1 MNKLGGMRMTYSMTG
16 FGRHES
22 ENKHYKI
29 VIEIKSVNHRYNDII
44 IKMPKKLNA
53 LEEKMKA
60 IIKEHVNRGR
70 VEVFVNFEES
80 EAENF
85 IIKPNFTVLDQYVAA
100 LESIKERYGVQDD
113 MGVSLLSRYPDALK
127 VEFQEADED
136 EIWTLMKEALEG
148 ALVALVNMR
157 QVEGVKLKEDTI
169 SRVKVIRSIV
179 KEIEKLA
186 PAIVA
191 AHKGKMLDRIKEL
204 LDENM
209 EVDEQR
215 IAMEIAMFSDKTNIT
230 EEIVRLESHFEQL
243 VNILDESKPVGRK
256 LDFLIQEINREV
268 NTIGSKSPDI
278 DISNFVVDMKSEVE
292 KIREQIQNIE

>member
-1 MNKLGGMRMTYSMTG
+1 MAYSMTG

-22 ENKHYKI
+22 ENSHYKI

-44 IKMPKKLNA
+44 IKMPKKLNV
-53 LEEKMKA
+53 LEEKMKTK
-60 IIKEHVNRGR
+60 IKEYVSRGR

-85 IIKPNFTVLDQYVAA
+85 VITPNYTVLDQYVSA
-100 LESIKERYGVQDD
+100 LDAIKERYTVTDD
-113 MGVSLLSRYPDALK
+113 MGLSLLARYPDALK
-127 VEFQEADED
+127 VEFKEANED
-136 EIWTLMKEALEG
+136 EIWMLMNDALDG
-148 ALVALVNMR
+148 ALKNLTTMR
-157 QVEGVKLKEDTI
+157 QVEGLKLKEDTI
-169 SRVKVIRSIV
+169 KRVDMIRDIV

-191 AHKGKMLDRIKEL
+191 THKEKMLERIKDL
-204 LDENM
+204 LEGSI

-215 IAMEIAMFSDKTNIT
+215 IVMEIAMFADKTNIT

-256 LDFLIQEINREV
+256 LDFLIQEVNREV

-278 DISNFVVDMKSEVE
+278 DISNYVVDMKSEVE

>member
-1 MNKLGGMRMTYSMTG
+1 MTG
-16 FGRHES
+16 FGRGES
-22 ENKHYKI
+22 ENKQYKI

-44 IKMPKKLNA
+44 IKMPKKLNV

-60 IIKEHVNRGR
+60 KIKNYVNRGR

-85 IIKPNFTVLDQYVAA
+85 VITPNYTVLDQYVSA
-100 LESIKERYGVQDD
+100 LEAIKDKYTVVDD
-113 MGVSLLSRYPDALK
+113 MGVSLLARYPDALK
-127 VEFQEADED
+127 VEFQEADE
-136 EIWTLMKEALEG
+136 ELIWTLMESALTGALEN
-148 ALVALVNMR
+148 LKTMR

-169 SRVKVIRSIV
+169 SRVNVIRGIV

-186 PAIVA
+186 PDIVA
-191 AHKGKMLDRIKEL
+191 THKEKMLERIKDL
-204 LDENM
+204 LDGTI

-215 IAMEIAMFSDKTNIT
+215 IAMEIAVFSDKTNIT

-256 LDFLIQEINREV
+256 LDFLIQEMNREV

-278 DISNFVVDMKSEVE
+278 DISNYVVDMKSEIE

>member
-1 MNKLGGMRMTYSMTG
+1 MTYSMTG

-22 ENKHYKI
+22 ENNHYKI

-44 IKMPKKLNA
+44 IKMPKKLNI
-53 LEEKMKA
+53 LEEKMKTKV
-60 IIKEHVNRGR
+60 KEYVNRGR

-85 IIKPNFTVLDQYVAA
+85 VITPNYTVLDQYVSA
-100 LESIKERYGVQDD
+100 LDAIKERYTVTDD
-113 MGVSLLSRYPDALK
+113 MGVSLLARYPDALK
-127 VEFQEADED
+127 VEFKEANED
-136 EIWTLMKEALEG
+136 EIWALMNEALDG
-148 ALVALVNMR
+148 ALKNLTNMR

-169 SRVKVIRSIV
+169 SRVNIIRDIV

-191 AHKGKMLDRIKEL
+191 THKEKMLERIKEL
-204 LDENM
+204 LDGSIEL
-209 EVDEQR
+209 DEQR
-215 IAMEIAMFSDKTNIT
+215 IAMEIAVFSDKTNIT

>member
-1 MNKLGGMRMTYSMTG
+1 MTYSMTG

-22 ENKHYKI
+22 ENNHYKI

-44 IKMPKKLNA
+44 IKMPKKLNV
-53 LEEKMKA
+53 LEEKMKTKV
-60 IIKEHVNRGR
+60 KEYVNRGR

-85 IIKPNFTVLDQYVAA
+85 VITPNYTVLDQYVSA
-100 LESIKERYGVQDD
+100 LDAIKERYTVADD
-113 MGVSLLSRYPDALK
+113 MGVSLLARYPDALK
-127 VEFQEADED
+127 VEFKEANED
-136 EIWTLMKEALEG
+136 EIWSLMNEALDG
-148 ALVALVNMR
+148 ALKNLTNMR

-169 SRVKVIRSIV
+169 SRVNIIRDIV

-191 AHKGKMLDRIKEL
+191 THKEKMLERIKEL
-204 LDENM
+204 LDGSIEL
-209 EVDEQR
+209 DEQR
-215 IAMEIAMFSDKTNIT
+215 IAMEIAVFSDKTNIT

>member
-1 MNKLGGMRMTYSMTG
+1 MRMTYSMTG
-16 FGRHES
+16 FGRGES
-22 ENKHYKI
+22 ENKQYKI

-44 IKMPKKLNA
+44 IKMPKKLNV

-60 IIKEHVNRGR
+60 KIKNYVNRGR

-85 IIKPNFTVLDQYVAA
+85 VITPNYTVLDQYVSA
-100 LESIKERYGVQDD
+100 LEAIKDKYTVVDD
-113 MGVSLLSRYPDALK
+113 MGVSLLARYPDALK
-127 VEFQEADED
+127 VEFQEADE
-136 EIWTLMKEALEG
+136 ELIWTLMESALTGALEN
-148 ALVALVNMR
+148 LKTMR

-169 SRVKVIRSIV
+169 SRVNVIRGIV

-186 PAIVA
+186 PDIVA
-191 AHKGKMLDRIKEL
+191 THKEKMLERIKDL
-204 LDENM
+204 LDGTI

-215 IAMEIAMFSDKTNIT
+215 IAMEIAVFSDKTNIT

-256 LDFLIQEINREV
+256 LDFLIQEMNREV

-278 DISNFVVDMKSEVE
+278 DISNYVVDMKSEIE

>member
-1 MNKLGGMRMTYSMTG
+1 MAYSMTG

-22 ENKHYKI
+22 ENAHYKI

-44 IKMPKKLNA
+44 IKMPKKLNV
-53 LEEKMKA
+53 LEEKMKTK
-60 IIKEHVNRGR
+60 IKEYVSRGR

-85 IIKPNFTVLDQYVAA
+85 VITPNYTVLDQYVSA
-100 LESIKERYGVQDD
+100 LDAIKERYTVTDD
-113 MGVSLLSRYPDALK
+113 MGVSLLARYPDALK
-127 VEFQEADED
+127 VEFKEANEE
-136 EIWTLMKEALEG
+136 EIWMLMNDALDG
-148 ALVALVNMR
+148 ALKNLTSMR
-157 QVEGVKLKEDTI
+157 QVEGLKLKEDTI
-169 SRVKVIRSIV
+169 KRVDMIRDIV

-191 AHKGKMLDRIKEL
+191 THKEKMLERIKDL
-204 LDENM
+204 LEGSI

-215 IAMEIAMFSDKTNIT
+215 IVMEIAMFADKTNIT

-256 LDFLIQEINREV
+256 LDFLIQEVNREV

-278 DISNFVVDMKSEVE
+278 DISNYVVDMKSEVE

>member
-1 MNKLGGMRMTYSMTG
+1 MTYSMTG

-22 ENKHYKI
+22 ENNHYKI

-44 IKMPKKLNA
+44 IKMPKKLNS

-60 IIKEHVNRGR
+60 IIKERVNRGR

-85 IIKPNFTVLDQYVAA
+85 LITPNYTVLDQYVSA
-100 LESIKERYGVQDD
+100 LDAIKERYSVGDD
-113 MGVSLLSRYPDALK
+113 VGVSLLARYPDALK
-127 VEFQEADED
+127 VEFQEADEE
-136 EIWTLMKEALEG
+136 EIWALMKEALEG
-148 ALVALVNMR
+148 ALIALVDMR
-157 QVEGVKLKEDTI
+157 QIEGVKLKEDTI
-169 SRVKVIRSIV
+169 ARVATIRSIV

-186 PAIVA
+186 PSIVA
-191 AHKGKMLDRIKEL
+191 THKEKMLERIREL
-204 LDENM
+204 LDDSIEI
-209 EVDEQR
+209 DEQK
-215 IAMEIAMFSDKTNIT
+215 IAMEIAVFSDKTNIT

-243 VNILDESKPVGRK
+243 VSIFNESKPIGRK

-278 DISNFVVDMKSEVE
+278 DISSYVVDMKSEIE

>member
-1 MNKLGGMRMTYSMTG
+1 MTYSMTG

-22 ENKHYKI
+22 ENNHYKI
-29 VIEIKSVNHRYNDII
+29 VVEIKSVNHRYNDII

-53 LEEKMKA
+53 LEEKMKTK
-60 IIKEHVNRGR
+60 IKGYVNRGR
-70 VEVFVNFEES
+70 VEVFVNFEET

-85 IIKPNFTVLDQYVAA
+85 LIKPNFTVLDQYVSA
-100 LESIKERYGVQDD
+100 LGAIKEKYEVVDD
-113 MGVSLLSRYPDALK
+113 MGVSLLARYPDALK
-127 VEFQEADED
+127 VEFQEADQD
-136 EIWTLMKEALEG
+136 EIWALMNEALEG
-148 ALVALVNMR
+148 ALVSLMNMR
-157 QVEGVKLKEDTI
+157 EVEGVKLKEDTI
-169 SRVKVIRSIV
+169 TRVNIIRDIV

-191 AHKGKMLDRIKEL
+191 THKEKMLERIKEL
-204 LDENM
+204 LDDSIEL
-209 EVDEQR
+209 DEQR
-215 IAMEIAMFSDKTNIT
+215 LAMEIAVFSDKTNIT

-278 DISNFVVDMKSEVE
+278 DISNYVVDMKSEVE

>member
-1 MNKLGGMRMTYSMTG
+1 MTYSMTG
-16 FGRHES
+16 FGRGES
-22 ENKHYKI
+22 ENKQYKI

-44 IKMPKKLNA
+44 IKMPKKLNV

-60 IIKEHVNRGR
+60 KIKDYVNRGR

-85 IIKPNFTVLDQYVAA
+85 VITPNYTVLDQYVSA
-100 LESIKERYGVQDD
+100 LEAIKDKYTLVDD
-113 MGVSLLSRYPDALK
+113 MGVSLLARYPDALK
-127 VEFQEADED
+127 VEFQEADE
-136 EIWTLMKEALEG
+136 ELIWTLMESALTGALEN
-148 ALVALVNMR
+148 LKTMR

-169 SRVKVIRSIV
+169 SRVTVIRSIV

-186 PAIVA
+186 PDIVA
-191 AHKGKMLDRIKEL
+191 THKEKMLERIKDL
-204 LDENM
+204 LDGTI

-215 IAMEIAMFSDKTNIT
+215 IAMEIAVFSDKTNIT

-256 LDFLIQEINREV
+256 LDFLIQEMNREV

-278 DISNFVVDMKSEVE
+278 DISNYVVDMKSEIE

>member
-1 MNKLGGMRMTYSMTG
+1 MTYSMTG
-16 FGRHES
+16 FGRGES
-22 ENKHYKI
+22 ENKQYKI

-44 IKMPKKLNA
+44 IKMPKKLNI

-60 IIKEHVNRGR
+60 KIKNYVNRGR

-80 EAENF
+80 EADNF
-85 IIKPNFTVLDQYVAA
+85 VITPNYTVLDQYVSA
-100 LESIKERYGVQDD
+100 LEAIKDRYMVVDD
-113 MGVSLLSRYPDALK
+113 MGVSLLARYPDALK
-127 VEFQEADED
+127 VEFEEADED
-136 EIWTLMKEALEG
+136 LIWTLMESALTGALEN
-148 ALVALVNMR
+148 LKVMR

-169 SRVKVIRSIV
+169 SRVTVIRGIV

-186 PAIVA
+186 PDIVA
-191 AHKGKMLDRIKEL
+191 THKEKMLERIKDL
-204 LDENM
+204 LDGTI

-215 IAMEIAMFSDKTNIT
+215 IAMEIAVFSDKTNIT

-278 DISNFVVDMKSEVE
+278 DISNYVVDMKSEVE

>member
-1 MNKLGGMRMTYSMTG
+1 MTYSMTG
-16 FGRHES
+16 FGRGES
-22 ENKHYKI
+22 ENKQYKI

-44 IKMPKKLNA
+44 IKMPKKLNV

-60 IIKEHVNRGR
+60 KIKDYVNRGR

-85 IIKPNFTVLDQYVAA
+85 VITPNYTVLDQYVSA
-100 LESIKERYGVQDD
+100 LEAIKDKYTVVDD
-113 MGVSLLSRYPDALK
+113 MGVSLLARYPDALK
-127 VEFQEADED
+127 VEFQEADE
-136 EIWTLMKEALEG
+136 ELIWTLMESALTGALEN
-148 ALVALVNMR
+148 LKTMR

-169 SRVKVIRSIV
+169 SRVNVIRGIV

-186 PAIVA
+186 PDIVA
-191 AHKGKMLDRIKEL
+191 THKEKMLERIKDL
-204 LDENM
+204 LDGTI

-215 IAMEIAMFSDKTNIT
+215 IAMEIAVFSDKTNIT

-256 LDFLIQEINREV
+256 LDFLIQEMNREV

-278 DISNFVVDMKSEVE
+278 DISNYVVDMKSEIE

>member
-1 MNKLGGMRMTYSMTG
+1 MTYSMTG
-16 FGRHES
+16 FGRGES
-22 ENKHYKI
+22 ENKQYKI

-44 IKMPKKLNA
+44 IKMPKKLNV

-60 IIKEHVNRGR
+60 KIKNYVNRGR

-85 IIKPNFTVLDQYVAA
+85 VITPNYTVLDQYVSA
-100 LESIKERYGVQDD
+100 LEAIKDKYTVVDD
-113 MGVSLLSRYPDALK
+113 MGVSLLARYPDALK
-127 VEFQEADED
+127 VEFQEADE
-136 EIWTLMKEALEG
+136 ELIWTLMESALTGALEN
-148 ALVALVNMR
+148 LKTMR

-169 SRVKVIRSIV
+169 SRVNVIRGIV

-186 PAIVA
+186 PDIVA
-191 AHKGKMLDRIKEL
+191 THKEKMLERIKDL
-204 LDENM
+204 LDGTI

-215 IAMEIAMFSDKTNIT
+215 IAMEIAVFSDKTNIT

-256 LDFLIQEINREV
+256 LDFLIQEMNREV

-278 DISNFVVDMKSEVE
+278 DISNYVVDMKSEIE

>member
-1 MNKLGGMRMTYSMTG
+1 MTYSMTG

-22 ENKHYKI
+22 ENNRYKI

-44 IKMPKKLNA
+44 IKMPKKLTS
-53 LEEKMKA
+53 LEEKMKT

-85 IIKPNFTVLDQYVAA
+85 LIKPNYTVLDQYVSA
-100 LESIKERYGVQDD
+100 LDAIKERYNISDD
-113 MGVSLLSRYPDALK
+113 VGVSLLARYPDALK
-127 VEFQEADED
+127 VEFQEADEE
-136 EIWTLMKEALEG
+136 EIWALMKESLEG
-148 ALVALVNMR
+148 ALVSLVGMR
-157 QVEGVKLKEDTI
+157 KVEGVKLKEDTI
-169 SRVKVIRSIV
+169 SRVNMIRSIV

-186 PAIVA
+186 PTIVA
-191 AHKGKMLDRIKEL
+191 THKEKMLERIREL
-204 LDENM
+204 LEDSI
-209 EVDEQR
+209 EVDEQK
-215 IAMEIAMFSDKTNIT
+215 IAMEIAVFSDKTNIT

-243 VNILDESKPVGRK
+243 VCIFKESKPIGRK

-278 DISNFVVDMKSEVE
+278 DISNYAVNMKSEIE

>member
-1 MNKLGGMRMTYSMTG
+1 MTYSMTG
-16 FGRHES
+16 FGRGES
-22 ENKHYKI
+22 ENKQYKI

-44 IKMPKKLNA
+44 IKMPKKLNV

-60 IIKEHVNRGR
+60 TIKNYVNRGR

-80 EAENF
+80 EADNF
-85 IIKPNFTVLDQYVAA
+85 VITPNYTVLDQYVSA
-100 LESIKERYGVQDD
+100 LEAIKDKYTLVDD
-113 MGVSLLSRYPDALK
+113 MGVSLLARYPDALK
-127 VEFQEADED
+127 VEFEEADE
-136 EIWTLMKEALEG
+136 ELIWTLMESALTGALENLK
-148 ALVALVNMR
+148 AMR

-169 SRVKVIRSIV
+169 SRVNVIRAIV

-186 PAIVA
+186 PDIVA
-191 AHKGKMLDRIKEL
+191 THKEKMLERIKDL
-204 LDENM
+204 LDGTI

-215 IAMEIAMFSDKTNIT
+215 IAMEIAVFSDKTNIT

-256 LDFLIQEINREV
+256 LDFLIQEMNREV

-278 DISNFVVDMKSEVE
+278 DISNYVVDMKSEIE

>member
-1 MNKLGGMRMTYSMTG
+1 MTYSMTG

-22 ENKHYKI
+22 ENNRYKI
-29 VIEIKSVNHRYNDII
+29 VVEIKSVNHRYNDII

-53 LEEKMKA
+53 LEEKMKTK
-60 IIKEHVNRGR
+60 IKGYVNRGR
-70 VEVFVNFEES
+70 VEVFVNFEET

-85 IIKPNFTVLDQYVAA
+85 LIKPNYTVLDQYVSA
-100 LESIKERYGVQDD
+100 LGAIKEKYDVVDD
-113 MGVSLLSRYPDALK
+113 MGVSLLARYPDALR
-127 VEFQEADED
+127 VEFQEADQD
-136 EIWTLMKEALEG
+136 EIWVLMNEALDG
-148 ALVALVNMR
+148 ALVSLMNMR
-157 QVEGVKLKEDTI
+157 EVEGVKLKEDTI
-169 SRVKVIRSIV
+169 TRVNIIRDIV

-191 AHKGKMLDRIKEL
+191 THKEKMLERIKEL
-204 LDENM
+204 LDESI
-209 EVDEQR
+209 ELDEQR
-215 IAMEIAMFSDKTNIT
+215 LAMEIAVFSDKTNIT

-278 DISNFVVDMKSEVE
+278 DISNYVVDMKSEVE

>member
-1 MNKLGGMRMTYSMTG
+1 MTYSMTG
-16 FGRHES
+16 FGRGES
-22 ENKHYKI
+22 ENKQYKI

-44 IKMPKKLNA
+44 IKMPKKLNV

-60 IIKEHVNRGR
+60 KIKNYVNRGR

-85 IIKPNFTVLDQYVAA
+85 VITPNYTVLDQYVSA
-100 LESIKERYGVQDD
+100 LEAIKDKYTVVDD
-113 MGVSLLSRYPDALK
+113 MGVSLLARYPDALK
-127 VEFQEADED
+127 VEFQEVDE
-136 EIWTLMKEALEG
+136 ELIWTLMESALTGALEN
-148 ALVALVNMR
+148 LKTMR

-169 SRVKVIRSIV
+169 SRVNVIRGIV

-186 PAIVA
+186 PDIVA
-191 AHKGKMLDRIKEL
+191 THKEKMLERIKDL
-204 LDENM
+204 LDGTI

-215 IAMEIAMFSDKTNIT
+215 IAMEIAVFSDKTNIT

-256 LDFLIQEINREV
+256 LDFLIQEMNREV

-278 DISNFVVDMKSEVE
+278 DISNYVVDMKSEIE

>member
-1 MNKLGGMRMTYSMTG
+1 MTG
-16 FGRHES
+16 FGRGES
-22 ENKHYKI
+22 ENKQYKI

-44 IKMPKKLNA
+44 IKMPKKLNV

-60 IIKEHVNRGR
+60 KIKNYVNRGR

-85 IIKPNFTVLDQYVAA
+85 VITPNYTVLDQYVSA
-100 LESIKERYGVQDD
+100 LEAIKDKYTVVDD
-113 MGVSLLSRYPDALK
+113 MGVSLLARYPDALK
-127 VEFQEADED
+127 VEFQEADE
-136 EIWTLMKEALEG
+136 ELIWTLMESALTGALEN
-148 ALVALVNMR
+148 LKTMR

-169 SRVKVIRSIV
+169 SRVNVIRGIV

-186 PAIVA
+186 PDIVA
-191 AHKGKMLDRIKEL
+191 THKEKMLERIKDL
-204 LDENM
+204 LNGTI

-215 IAMEIAMFSDKTNIT
+215 IAMEIAVFSDKTNIT

-256 LDFLIQEINREV
+256 LDFLIQEMNREV

-278 DISNFVVDMKSEVE
+278 DISNYVVDMKSEIE

>member
-1 MNKLGGMRMTYSMTG
+1 MTYSMTG

-22 ENKHYKI
+22 ENNHYKI

-53 LEEKMKA
+53 LEEKMKSK
-60 IIKEHVNRGR
+60 IKKYVNRGR

-85 IIKPNFTVLDQYVAA
+85 LIKPNFTVLDQYMSA
-100 LESIKERYGVQDD
+100 LNAIKERYDVGDD
-113 MGVSLLSRYPDALK
+113 VGVSLLARYPDALN
-127 VEFQEADED
+127 VEFQDADED
-136 EIWTLMKEALEG
+136 EIWMLMDSALEG
-148 ALVALVNMR
+148 ALEALKKMR

-169 SRVKVIRSIV
+169 YRVNIIRDIV

-186 PAIVA
+186 PTIVA
-191 AHKGKMLDRIKEL
+191 THKEKMLDRIHEL
-204 LDENM
+204 LDDTIEL
-209 EVDEQR
+209 DEQR
-215 IAMEIAMFSDKTNIT
+215 LAMEIAVFSDKTNIT

-243 VNILDESKPVGRK
+243 INILDESKPVGRK

-278 DISNFVVDMKSEVE
+278 DISNYVVDMKSEVE

>member
-1 MNKLGGMRMTYSMTG
+1 MTG

-22 ENKHYKI
+22 ENNHYKI
-29 VIEIKSVNHRYNDII
+29 VVEIKSVNHRYNDII

-53 LEEKMKA
+53 LEEKMKTK
-60 IIKEHVNRGR
+60 IKGYVNRGR
-70 VEVFVNFEES
+70 VEVFVNFEET

-85 IIKPNFTVLDQYVAA
+85 LIKPNFTVLDQYVSA
-100 LESIKERYGVQDD
+100 LGAIKEKYEVVDD
-113 MGVSLLSRYPDALK
+113 MGVSLLARYPDALK
-127 VEFQEADED
+127 VEFQEADQD
-136 EIWTLMKEALEG
+136 EIWALMNEALEG
-148 ALVALVNMR
+148 ALVSLMNMR
-157 QVEGVKLKEDTI
+157 EVEGVKLKEDTI
-169 SRVKVIRSIV
+169 TRVNIIRDIV

-191 AHKGKMLDRIKEL
+191 THKEKMLERIKEL
-204 LDENM
+204 LDDSIEL
-209 EVDEQR
+209 DEQR
-215 IAMEIAMFSDKTNIT
+215 LAMEIAVFSDKTNIT

-278 DISNFVVDMKSEVE
+278 DISNYVVDMKSEVE